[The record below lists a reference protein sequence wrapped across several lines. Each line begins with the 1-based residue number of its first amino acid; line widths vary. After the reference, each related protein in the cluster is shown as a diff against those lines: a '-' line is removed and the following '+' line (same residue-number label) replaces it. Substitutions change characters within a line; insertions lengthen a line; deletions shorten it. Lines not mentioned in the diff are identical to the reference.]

1 MVLIKIKNIYP
12 LTHTIKWMKI
22 QAQFSLREII
32 TKHLSN
38 TGLLLRIHKELLEFQ
53 SKNGNNQVKV
63 WATDLNA

>member
-1 MVLIKIKNIYP
+1 
-12 LTHTIKWMKI
+12 MKI